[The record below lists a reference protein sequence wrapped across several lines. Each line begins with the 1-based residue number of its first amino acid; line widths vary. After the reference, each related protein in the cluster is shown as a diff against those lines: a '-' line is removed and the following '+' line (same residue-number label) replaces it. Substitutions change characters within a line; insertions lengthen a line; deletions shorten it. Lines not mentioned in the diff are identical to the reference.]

1 MSDHSNHFHSSN
13 VPCANNVWIGPSVL
27 NGDLS
32 SLADLS
38 TKLLNA
44 GADYLHLDVMDGHFV
59 PNITFGH
66 PVVACLK
73 PKLPKG
79 TFLDLHMMV
88 AEPEKWIEGM
98 RDAGATQY
106 TFHLEAAGDVE
117 RCIRKIREADMK
129 VGLGIKPKTVVEE
142 VFPYVD
148 LVDMILVMT
157 VEPGFGGQ
165 SFMADMMPKIL
176 VKVCYFRNDLNQGV
190 QLAVITWLKNKVKA
204 LREKYHELN
213 IEVDGGVGP
222 KTIRECLENGA
233 NMIVSG
239 SAVTGA
245 DDPAAVIKMMRNP
258 VAGL

>member
-1 MSDHSNHFHSSN
+1 MTPICSKGDCKDHGHTVHL
-13 VPCANNVWIGPSVL
+13 PCASQLWIGPSVL

-32 SLADLS
+32 SLAELS
-38 TKLLNA
+38 VNLMNS

-66 PVVACLK
+66 PVVSCLK
-73 PKLPKG
+73 PKLPSD

-88 AEPEKWIEGM
+88 AEPEKWVEGM
-98 RDAGATQY
+98 REAGATQY
-106 TFHLEAAGDVE
+106 TFHVEATDDVK
-117 RCIRKIREADMK
+117 RCIRKVREAGMR
-129 VGLGIKPKTVVEE
+129 VGLGIKPKTIVEE

-165 SFMADMMPKIL
+165 SFMADMMPK
-176 VKVCYFRNDLNQGV
+176 VRM
-190 QLAVITWLKNKVKA
+190 
-204 LREKYHELN
+204 LREKYQNLN

-222 KTIRECLENGA
+222 KTIRECIKNGA

-239 SAVTGA
+239 SAITGA
-245 DDPAAVIKMMRNP
+245 DDPAAVIQSMRST
-258 VAGL
+258 VAEL

>member
-1 MSDHSNHFHSSN
+1 MAEDCMNHIHSANL
-13 VPCANNVWIGPSVL
+13 PCANKIWIGPSVL

-32 SLADLS
+32 SLAELS
-38 TKLLNA
+38 FKLLDA

-73 PKLPKG
+73 PKLPG
-79 TFLDLHMMV
+79 NTFLDLHMMV
-88 AEPEKWIEGM
+88 SEPEKWIEGM
-98 RDAGATQY
+98 RQAGASQY
-106 TFHLEAAGDVE
+106 TFHLEASSDVKS
-117 RCIRKIREADMK
+117 CIRKIREADMK

-165 SFMADMMPKIL
+165 SFMADMMPK
-176 VKVCYFRNDLNQGV
+176 
-190 QLAVITWLKNKVKA
+190 VKA
-204 LREKYHELN
+204 LRERYRELN

-222 KTIRECLENGA
+222 KNIRDCVKNGA

-239 SAVTGA
+239 SAVTSA
-245 DDPAAVIKMMRNP
+245 ADPAAVINSMRDM
-258 VAGL
+258 VVRL

>member
-1 MSDHSNHFHSSN
+1 MIWFPIILPTDCKIHGHSRRLPCSSQ
-13 VPCANNVWIGPSVL
+13 VWIGPSVL

-38 TKLLNA
+38 VKLIDS

-66 PVVACLK
+66 PVVSCLR
-73 PKLPKG
+73 PKLPPG

-88 AEPEKWIEGM
+88 SEPEKWIEGM
-98 RDAGATQY
+98 RQAGATQY
-106 TFHLEAAGDVE
+106 TFHLEATDDVK

-165 SFMADMMPKIL
+165 AFMADMMS
-176 VKVCYFRNDLNQGV
+176 
-190 QLAVITWLKNKVKA
+190 KVKA
-204 LREKYHELN
+204 LREKYQDLN
-213 IEVDGGVGP
+213 IEVDGGVCP
-222 KTIRECLENGA
+222 KTIRECIKNGA

-239 SAVTGA
+239 SAITNA
-245 DDPAAVIKMMRNP
+245 DDPAAIIRSMRSTI
-258 VAGL
+258 VEL

>member
-1 MSDHSNHFHSSN
+1 CSNHEHWENLPCSN
-13 VPCANNVWIGPSVL
+13 KIWIGPSVL

-32 SLADLS
+32 SLTDLS
-38 TKLLNA
+38 TKLIDA

-98 RDAGATQY
+98 RNAGATQY
-106 TFHLEAAGDVE
+106 TFHLEAADDVK

-165 SFMADMMPKIL
+165 SFMADMMPK
-176 VKVCYFRNDLNQGV
+176 
-190 QLAVITWLKNKVKA
+190 VKA
-204 LREKYHELN
+204 LREKYHALN

-222 KTIRECLENGA
+222 KTIRECIENGA

-245 DDPAAVIKMMRNP
+245 EDPAAVIKMLRNP
-258 VAGL
+258 VARL

>member
-32 SLADLS
+32 SLTDLS

-106 TFHLEAAGDVE
+106 TFHLEAADDVE

-129 VGLGIKPKTVVEE
+129 VGLGIKPKTMVEE

-165 SFMADMMPKIL
+165 SFMADMMPK
-176 VKVCYFRNDLNQGV
+176 
-190 QLAVITWLKNKVKA
+190 VKA
-204 LREKYHELN
+204 LREKYHGLN

-258 VAGL
+258 VCGL

>member
-1 MSDHSNHFHSSN
+1 MAENSCENHAAN
-13 VPCANNVWIGPSVL
+13 VPCADRVWIGPSVL

-38 TKLLNA
+38 VKLLDS

-73 PKLPKG
+73 PKLPHS

-88 AEPEKWIEGM
+88 SEPEKWIDGM
-98 RDAGATQY
+98 KAAGATQY
-106 TFHLEAAGDVE
+106 TFHLEASSDVKT
-117 RCIRKIREADMK
+117 CIRHIREADMK
-129 VGLGIKPKTVVEE
+129 VGLGIKPKTKVEE

-165 SFMADMMPKIL
+165 SFMQDMLPK
-176 VKVCYFRNDLNQGV
+176 VR
-190 QLAVITWLKNKVKA
+190 T
-204 LREKYHELN
+204 LRERYHSLN

-222 KTIRECLENGA
+222 KTIRECLKSGA

-239 SAVTGA
+239 SAITNA
-245 DDPAAVIKMMRNP
+245 EDPSAVIRAMRST
-258 VAGL
+258 VVEAVV